1 MWEVVEPFL
10 LAHQLGQAKIQQCK
24 GEGLQWPGLFRS
36 RQKEVLSTKRV
47 GQCKKSSL
55 LFKYSL
61 NASLHSIQMASKPFL
76 FRNFEA
82 VTFCFI
88 LKVEQ
93 C

>member
-47 GQCKKSSL
+47 GQCKNLACFSNIALMQVFIPSRWPLSPSYLEILRLSL
-55 LFKYSL
+55 SALF
-61 NASLHSIQMASKPFL
+61 
-76 FRNFEA
+76 
-82 VTFCFI
+82 
-88 LKVEQ
+88 
-93 C
+93 